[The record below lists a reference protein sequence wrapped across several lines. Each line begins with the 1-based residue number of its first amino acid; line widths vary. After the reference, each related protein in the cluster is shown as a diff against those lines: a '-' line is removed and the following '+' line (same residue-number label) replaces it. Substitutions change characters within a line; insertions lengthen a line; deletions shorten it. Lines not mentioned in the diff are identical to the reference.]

1 MWRTT
6 APWHTHFAG
15 RYSPKE
21 ISMESGSDGSGGLF
35 SRLAQRR
42 RKVELEAKRDALQE
56 DIGAL

>member
-1 MWRTT
+1 
-6 APWHTHFAG
+6 
-15 RYSPKE
+15 
-21 ISMESGSDGSGGLF
+21 MESGSDGSGGLF